1 MQHHIL
7 AADDKDKA
15 AKKDAAADKHEEQL
29 LFKGRY
35 VMIFGEIDD
44 KIAHA
49 TCRRLL
55 ALSQE
60 SDAPITLLIS
70 SPGGHVESGDAIHDM
85 IRFVRAPVT
94 IVGTGW
100 VASAGTHIYLSVPKE
115 RRLAL
120 PNTRFMIHQPA
131 GGAGGQASDIAI
143 QAKEIIRARERIAA
157 TIARE
162 TGQPLER
169 VRVDIERDF
178 WMSTDEAIAYGLVS
192 RVVERQGDLG

>member
-1 MQHHIL
+1 MHHHTL
-7 AADDKDKA
+7 ATEDKAA
-15 AKKDAAADKHEEQL
+15 AKKDAPEKMEEQL

-44 KIAHA
+44 KMAHA

-94 IVGTGW
+94 VVGTGW
-100 VASAGTHIYLSVPKE
+100 VASAATHIYLAAPKE

-143 QAKEIIRARERIAA
+143 QAKEIIRTRERIAA
-157 TIARE
+157 VIARQ

-178 WMSTDEAIAYGLVS
+178 WMGTEEAIAYGLVS
-192 RVVERQGDLG
+192 RVVERQADLG

>member
-1 MQHHIL
+1 MQHHTL
-7 AADDKDKA
+7 AAEDKA
-15 AKKDAAADKHEEQL
+15 AAKKEAPEKMEEQL

-44 KIAHA
+44 KMAHA

-94 IVGTGW
+94 VVGTGW
-100 VASAGTHIYLSVPKE
+100 VASAGTHIYLAAPKE

-143 QAKEIIRARERIAA
+143 QAKEIIRTRERIAA
-157 TIARE
+157 VIARE

-178 WMSTDEAIAYGLVS
+178 WMGTEEAIAYGLVS
-192 RVVERQGDLG
+192 RVVERQADIG

>member
-1 MQHHIL
+1 MHHHTL
-7 AADDKDKA
+7 AAEDKA
-15 AKKDAAADKHEEQL
+15 AKKDTAPEKLEEQL
-29 LFKGRY
+29 LFKGRFIM
-35 VMIFGEIDD
+35 VFGEIDD
-44 KIAHA
+44 KVAHA

-60 SDAPITLLIS
+60 SDAPITMLLS
-70 SPGGHVESGDAIHDM
+70 SPGGHVESGDVIHDM
-85 IRFVRAPVT
+85 IRFVRAPVHM
-94 IVGTGW
+94 VGTGW

-115 RRLAL
+115 RRVAL

-143 QAKEIIRARERIAA
+143 QAKEILRARDRIAKV
-157 TIARE
+157 IARE

-178 WMSTDEAIAYGLVS
+178 WMSTEEAIAYGLVS
-192 RVVERQGDLG
+192 RVIERQVDLG

>member
-1 MQHHIL
+1 MQHHTL
-7 AADDKDKA
+7 AAEDKAA
-15 AKKDAAADKHEEQL
+15 AKKDAPEKMEEQL

-44 KIAHA
+44 KMAHA

-94 IVGTGW
+94 VVGTGW
-100 VASAGTHIYLSVPKE
+100 VASAGTHIYLAAPKE

-143 QAKEIIRARERIAA
+143 QAKEIIRTRERIAA
-157 TIARE
+157 VIARE

-178 WMSTDEAIAYGLVS
+178 WMGTEEAIAYGLVS
-192 RVVERQGDLG
+192 RVVERQADIG